1 MSLVALT
8 GACSPGK
15 QDSDTDVDGSSSGES
30 SGGSSSSGGNSGSGD
45 TAPTGG
51 DEFPMCEAPLAGDD
65 VDFTFEHDTLTAEGG
80 QVRLV
85 L

>member
-1 MSLVALT
+1 MSPFFRPIRSLE
-8 GACSPGK
+8 
-15 QDSDTDVDGSSSGES
+15 DSDTDVDGSSSGES

-45 TAPTGG
+45 TDPTGG